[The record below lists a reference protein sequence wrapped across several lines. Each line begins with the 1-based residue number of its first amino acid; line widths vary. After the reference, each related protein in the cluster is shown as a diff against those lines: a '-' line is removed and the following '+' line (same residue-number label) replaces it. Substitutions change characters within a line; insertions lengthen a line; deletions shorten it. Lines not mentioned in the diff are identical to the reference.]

1 MIFRFFM
8 HKKTVAQNNRI
19 CELNKEF
26 LHLSKNVLSEE
37 ELIAIRKM
45 FDLQERDL
53 KEREI
58 RFGKLCDVTDILL
71 YTIIAQM
78 ILGLTGFEI
87 GSIIVQ
93 FIVIF
98 AMAYAFFIVKN
109 KSKYLYLAV
118 IFLNLLSVSSYIWSL
133 L

>member
-26 LHLSKNVLSEE
+26 LHLSKDVLSEE
-37 ELIAIRKM
+37 ELIAVKEL
-45 FDLQERDL
+45 FELQERNF
-53 KEREI
+53 KEHEI
-58 RFGKLCDVTDILL
+58 RFGKLCDVIDILL
-71 YTIIAQM
+71 YAMIAQVV
-78 ILGLTGFEI
+78 LALTGFEI
-87 GSIIVQ
+87 GSIVVQ

-109 KSKYLYLAV
+109 KSKYLYLVV
-118 IFLNLLSVSSYIWSL
+118 IFFNLLSVSYDIWL
-133 L
+133 LL

>member
-1 MIFRFFM
+1 MIFRYFM

-37 ELIAIRKM
+37 ELIAVKEL
-45 FDLQERDL
+45 FELQERNF
-53 KEREI
+53 KEHEI
-58 RFGKLCDVTDILL
+58 RFGKLCDVIDILL
-71 YTIIAQM
+71 YAMIAQVV
-78 ILGLTGFEI
+78 LALTGFEI
-87 GSIIVQ
+87 GSIVVQ

-109 KSKYLYLAV
+109 KSKYLYLVV
-118 IFLNLLSVSSYIWSL
+118 IFFNLLSVSYDIWL
-133 L
+133 LL